1 MSDVSRKSHQIT
13 IKTADFPKT
22 KGRYYTYTLDL
33 MCERGLN
40 KISIGVVDD
49 VSNISGFDRQQVI
62 AQDLR

>member
-1 MSDVSRKSHQIT
+1 
-13 IKTADFPKT
+13 
-22 KGRYYTYTLDL
+22 

-49 VSNISGFDRQQVI
+49 VSNISGFDKQQVI